1 MVIRMVKGY
10 KTVNIKE
17 ELIDRI
23 RNLEENKKEIEEGRF
38 NLAGFVSK
46 VLLEHM
52 DKEEKEKK
60 EILLLSEG
68 IEELTQAVKETFD
81 QREKN
86 KGNIQTTDINAGITI
101 EDLKRELVKVEIE
114 TVDKIKAKIDELKG
128 F

>member
-1 MVIRMVKGY
+1 MVQGY
-10 KTVNIKE
+10 KTINIKE
-17 ELIDRI
+17 EVIEKI
-23 RNLEENKKEIEEGRF
+23 RDYEENKKEIEEGRF

>member
-1 MVIRMVKGY
+1 MVQGY
-10 KTVNIKE
+10 KTINIKE
-17 ELIDRI
+17 EVIEKI
-23 RNLEENKKEIEEGRF
+23 RDLEENKKEIEEGRF

-46 VLLEHM
+46 VLL
-52 DKEEKEKK
+52 
-60 EILLLSEG
+60 
-68 IEELTQAVKETFD
+68 EELTQAVKETFD

>member
-1 MVIRMVKGY
+1 MVIGMVKGY

-46 VLLEHM
+46 VLLEYM

-60 EILLLSEG
+60 EILLLKEG
-68 IEELTQAVKETFD
+68 MEELTHAVKETFN
-81 QREKN
+81 QRE
-86 KGNIQTTDINAGITI
+86 GNITTTDTNAGITI

-114 TVDKIKAKIDELKG
+114 TVDKIKTKIDELKG